1 MEILI
6 LPIATLLLAYLLI
19 IIFFRKKRATIEETK
34 IYSRLLIINFID
46 AILAILTYVFAKT
59 ISFELGTIILQ
70 KIYMSLIILMT
81 VYINCYNIAIMKI
94 NKKLKK
100 RITNILMLS
109 FYIVFLLIMFTNL
122 SVINEDLILDG
133 YGLSYD
139 ITLYS
144 TIIYLG
150 LIVLSSTII
159 FIKNK
164 DCFKKDIPFICLIFL
179 YIIGLI
185 ARKFFPNVMFENF
198 FFTYMLLIMYF
209 TIENPDIK
217 MIEKLNLAK
226 ETAEKAN
233 RAKSDFLSS
242 MSHEIRTPLNAIV
255 GLSSDMKEK
264 NICPKEMKDDLEDI
278 VFASHTLLEIVGN
291 IMDINKIESD
301 KMKIT
306 SSPYSIQEEVK
317 NLVRIYTTRL
327 KEKNLTLEINITKD
341 IPEKLIGDKSHIKEI
356 INNLLS
362 NAIKYTNKGKVE
374 LEITGI
380 LKGKNYYL
388 KIVCK
393 DTGRGIS
400 KENLKKLFTKF
411 ERFDVEKNSTIEGTG
426 LGLVITKKLVEL
438 MKGKITV
445 ESEVG
450 IGSVFTVILPQKI
463 ENDKEDLL
471 QENVFQ
477 GTKNILSKDLK
488 VLIVDDNKLNRKV
501 AKNFLETLEI
511 KQIDECSN
519 GLECLTKIKE
529 GKNTYDIIL
538 MDIMMPV
545 MNGEEALNQLK
556 KIDNFHTPIIALTAD
571 ALAGAEEKYKKEGF
585 NGYLSK
591 PFTKEQL
598 QTKIENILKKT
609 SDNK

>member
-1 MEILI
+1 
-6 LPIATLLLAYLLI
+6 
-19 IIFFRKKRATIEETK
+19 
-34 IYSRLLIINFID
+34 
-46 AILAILTYVFAKT
+46 
-59 ISFELGTIILQ
+59 
-70 KIYMSLIILMT
+70 
-81 VYINCYNIAIMKI
+81 
-94 NKKLKK
+94 
-100 RITNILMLS
+100 
-109 FYIVFLLIMFTNL
+109 
-122 SVINEDLILDG
+122 
-133 YGLSYD
+133 
-139 ITLYS
+139 
-144 TIIYLG
+144 
-150 LIVLSSTII
+150 
-159 FIKNK
+159 
-164 DCFKKDIPFICLIFL
+164 
-179 YIIGLI
+179 
-185 ARKFFPNVMFENF
+185 
-198 FFTYMLLIMYF
+198 
-209 TIENPDIK
+209 
-217 MIEKLNLAK
+217 
-226 ETAEKAN
+226 
-233 RAKSDFLSS
+233 
-242 MSHEIRTPLNAIV
+242 
-255 GLSSDMKEK
+255 MKEK

>member
-1 MEILI
+1 
-6 LPIATLLLAYLLI
+6 
-19 IIFFRKKRATIEETK
+19 
-34 IYSRLLIINFID
+34 
-46 AILAILTYVFAKT
+46 
-59 ISFELGTIILQ
+59 
-70 KIYMSLIILMT
+70 
-81 VYINCYNIAIMKI
+81 
-94 NKKLKK
+94 
-100 RITNILMLS
+100 
-109 FYIVFLLIMFTNL
+109 
-122 SVINEDLILDG
+122 
-133 YGLSYD
+133 
-139 ITLYS
+139 
-144 TIIYLG
+144 
-150 LIVLSSTII
+150 
-159 FIKNK
+159 
-164 DCFKKDIPFICLIFL
+164 
-179 YIIGLI
+179 
-185 ARKFFPNVMFENF
+185 
-198 FFTYMLLIMYF
+198 
-209 TIENPDIK
+209 

-255 GLSSDMKEK
+255 GLSLEIQEKE
-264 NICPKEMKDDLEDI
+264 ICPKEMKDDLEDI

-306 SSPYSIQEEVK
+306 SSSYSIQEEVK
-317 NLVRIYTTRL
+317 NLVRIYVTRL
-327 KEKNLTLEINITKD
+327 KEKNLTLEIHIAKD
-341 IPEKLIGDKSHIKEI
+341 IPQKLIGDKSHIKEI

-362 NAIKYTNKGKVE
+362 NAIKYTDKGKVK

-380 LKGKNYYL
+380 LKEKAYYL

-400 KENLKKLFTKF
+400 KENLKRLFTKF

-450 IGSVFTVILPQKI
+450 IGSVFTVILPQKL
-463 ENDKEDLL
+463 ENDKEYLP
-471 QENVFQ
+471 QETVFQ
-477 GTKNILSKDLK
+477 GTKNILDKDLK
-488 VLIVDDNKLNRKV
+488 ILIVDDNKLNRKV
-501 AKNFLETLEI
+501 AKNFLESLKIE
-511 KQIDECSN
+511 QIDDCSN

-529 GKNTYDIIL
+529 GKITYDIIL

-556 KIDNFHTPIIALTAD
+556 KIDDFHTPIIALTAD

-591 PFTKEQL
+591 PFTKEQI
-598 QTKIENILKKT
+598 QTQIENILKKAN
-609 SDNK
+609 DNK